1 MSTMA
6 LPVPTLPTNVTN
18 VQVKNI
24 TQKIGEEKV
33 KSEFDK
39 FPTKTTFFTL
49 LSNKNGQL
57 RFRSRK

>member
-49 LSNKNGQL
+49 
-57 RFRSRK
+57 

>member
-1 MSTMA
+1 MSTMS
-6 LPVPTLPTNVTN
+6 LPGDYQYQHYQPMSPMS
-18 VQVKNI
+18 KNI

-49 LSNKNGQL
+49 
-57 RFRSRK
+57 